1 MMEFLSLILEPLQE
15 VYLNFKAFLPNL
27 LAMLVI
33 LITGILLA
41 RILRAILVRFLKA
54 INFDSWSDR
63 MGVTTLLR
71 KGDLWSKP
79 SLALGAI
86 FFWIQIIVVLMAGM
100 SALKISA
107 IDQLV
112 AQFFMY
118 LPRAFSAVLIL
129 IVGYVLAGFLSRAV
143 LIAAVNSGYHYAKLL
158 AEAIRLLLTVL
169 ILAMVLEQLQVA
181 PSIVLAA
188 FSIIFGGIVVALAIS
203 FGVGGIDA
211 AKRMIERE
219 TQEKRSKDAKDA
231 KDDIEHM

>member
-15 VYLNFKAFLPNL
+15 VFLKFKAFLPNL

-33 LITGILLA
+33 LIFGILLA

-63 MGVTTLLR
+63 MGMTTLLR

-86 FFWIQIIVVLMAGM
+86 VFWILIIVVLMAGM

-118 LPRAFSAVLIL
+118 LPRAFSAALIL
-129 IVGYVLAGFLSRAV
+129 IVGYVFAGFISRAV

-169 ILAMVLEQLQVA
+169 IMAMVLEQLQVA
-181 PSIVLAA
+181 PGIVLAA
-188 FSIIFGGIVVALAIS
+188 FSIIFGGIVAALAIS

-219 TQEKRSKDAKDA
+219 TVEKREKDA
-231 KDDIEHM
+231 KDDIQHM